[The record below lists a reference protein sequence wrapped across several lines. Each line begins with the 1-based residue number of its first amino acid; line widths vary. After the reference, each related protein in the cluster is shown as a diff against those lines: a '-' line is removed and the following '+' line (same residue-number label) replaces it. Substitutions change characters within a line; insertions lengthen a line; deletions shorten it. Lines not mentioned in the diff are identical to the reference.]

1 MRGTWRQLQLKQ
13 FQGLLNLAATDF
25 ALMVRLDRIKLGLS
39 QREEFVVFF
48 VVFEARRKSPN
59 LNEFRQTS

>member
-13 FQGLLNLAATDF
+13 FRGLLNLAATDF
-25 ALMVRLDRIKLGLS
+25 ALTVRLDRIKLGLS

-48 VVFEARRKSPN
+48 VVFEAGNPRI
-59 LNEFRQTS
+59 